1 MDTPNTGDKPM
12 DGKDVWANTFI
23 FLFSDSMNW

>member
-1 MDTPNTGDKPM
+1 MDTTNAEYKHMG
-12 DGKDVWANTFI
+12 GKDVWANTFI